1 MTSKGSKLTAIVLVA
16 IVVAG
21 GLGYWLLTPKMS
33 SPLVTYTTQQTL
45 LLTTSQQPS
54 VLTSSE
60 QTQRTSTLSTTVIS
74 VSETTLWINVGATKS
89 VNYYLALLESNR
101 TEPYAELARELRKLP
116 DLTNATAVAKI
127 TYLALNAT
135 NPEVKEAFELMIKG
149 GTPDPRDFSYSVP
162 HYNTELQVL
171 YWLACQNDFK
181 KDDTLSLAVAMVN
194 GLWVTMGNEQ
204 IRQAVHNDTN
214 ALLRFGRETS
224 DWQRG
229 ARLRYNL
236 EDYPLEA
243 KVAWAW
249 TGSGSAKWGVP
260 KPLRDYV
267 SIRPSTEAYELNTV
281 SPDGLSAIREY
292 VLSKDLEK
300 ASVLDTVDSIETF
313 AWSKLRAV
321 SYPYEKDPQGYVFN
335 DNADYLFHLLM
346 TSGQFSG
353 DCGAVKTVTEA
364 FAKALGI
371 SSLVTWQYMH
381 PTKFH
386 EWYAHGHNIYFDP
399 PAQKWVAS
407 KFESSIES
415 HVGHYVTGFPPV
427 SDDTKFQD
435 IIIVPPVR
443 QRGYTRDWPT
453 REWTSP
459 DDTHGVDLDA
469 NYCHLFTDIEL
480 RELMGLFQDGIPSS
494 RMKTWL
500 LYEAK

>member
-1 MTSKGSKLTAIVLVA
+1 
-16 IVVAG
+16 
-21 GLGYWLLTPKMS
+21 
-33 SPLVTYTTQQTL
+33 
-45 LLTTSQQPS
+45 
-54 VLTSSE
+54 
-60 QTQRTSTLSTTVIS
+60 
-74 VSETTLWINVGATKS
+74 
-89 VNYYLALLESNR
+89 LAK
-101 TEPYAELARELRKLP
+101 ELRRLP
-116 DLTNATAVAKI
+116 DLTNVTAVAKI
-127 TYLALNAT
+127 AYLALNAT

-149 GTPDPRDFSYSVP
+149 GTPDPKEFSYAVP
-162 HYNTELQVL
+162 NYNTELQVL
-171 YWLACQNDFK
+171 YWLACQNELK
-181 KDDTLSLAVAMVN
+181 RDDTLALAVAMVN

-346 TSGQFSG
+346 SVLQTETSEVETRHQLGTAEIETPKLGETSWTRILASRE
-353 DCGAVKTVTEA
+353 DSRNLGA
-364 FAKALGI
+364 
-371 SSLVTWQYMH
+371 SL
-381 PTKFH
+381 
-386 EWYAHGHNIYFDP
+386 
-399 PAQKWVAS
+399 
-407 KFESSIES
+407 
-415 HVGHYVTGFPPV
+415 
-427 SDDTKFQD
+427 SD
-435 IIIVPPVR
+435 
-443 QRGYTRDWPT
+443 
-453 REWTSP
+453 
-459 DDTHGVDLDA
+459 
-469 NYCHLFTDIEL
+469 
-480 RELMGLFQDGIPSS
+480 SS
-494 RMKTWL
+494 RGP
-500 LYEAK
+500 AAPRVAA